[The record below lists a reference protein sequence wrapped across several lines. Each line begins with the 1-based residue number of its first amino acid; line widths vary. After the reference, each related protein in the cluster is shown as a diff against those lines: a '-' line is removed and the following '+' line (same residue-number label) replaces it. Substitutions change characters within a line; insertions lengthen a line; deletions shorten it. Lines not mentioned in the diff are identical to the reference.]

1 MNDSWISD
9 MIRNLPMLLL
19 LMMLSGGFYI
29 AFVGSIKDEQNKDSF
44 KNLQIEKIKLE
55 IMILKK
61 QCEEKK

>member
-29 AFVGSIKDEQNKDSF
+29 AMVGNAKDEQNKDSF
-44 KNLQIEKIKLE
+44 KNLQTEKIKLE

-61 QCEEKK
+61 QCEVTK

>member
-1 MNDSWISD
+1 MNNSFVSD

-29 AFVGSIKDEQNKDSF
+29 AIVGNAKDEQNKDSL
-44 KNLQIEKIKLE
+44 KYLQTEKIKLE

-61 QCEEKK
+61 QCEAK

>member
-1 MNDSWISD
+1 MNNSLVSD

-29 AFVGSIKDEQNKDSF
+29 AVVGSTKDEQNKNSL
-44 KNLQIEKIKLE
+44 KNLQIEKTKLE

-61 QCEEKK
+61 QCEVTK

>member
-1 MNDSWISD
+1 MNNSWISD

-29 AFVGSIKDEQNKDSF
+29 AMVGNAKDEQNKDSL
-44 KNLQIEKIKLE
+44 KYLQTEKIKLE

>member
-1 MNDSWISD
+1 MNNSLIHD

-29 AFVGSIKDEQNKDSF
+29 AIVGNAKDEHKKSSLE
-44 KNLQIEKIKLE
+44 NLQTEKIKLE

-61 QCEEKK
+61 QCEVAK